1 MASKN
6 GLAPVPRR
14 TPDAAIAAAI
24 AEPVAAAPVAEAPAV
39 VARVGEAPA
48 KRKAPKQAEP
58 SPTVPSFS
66 GGFEKLSLSVSADV
80 AQQLRVLAIVEKR
93 VSESAVVEAAL
104 RAFLA
109 LPSSAQSTAL
119 KGYGR
124 RRKG

>member
-1 MASKN
+1 MPS
-6 GLAPVPRR
+6 RR
-14 TPDAAIAAAI
+14 
-24 AEPVAAAPVAEAPAV
+24 EPALT
-39 VARVGEAPA
+39 G
-48 KRKAPKQAEP
+48 
-58 SPTVPSFS
+58 PSFS

-80 AQQLRVLAIVEKR
+80 AQQLRVLAVVEQR